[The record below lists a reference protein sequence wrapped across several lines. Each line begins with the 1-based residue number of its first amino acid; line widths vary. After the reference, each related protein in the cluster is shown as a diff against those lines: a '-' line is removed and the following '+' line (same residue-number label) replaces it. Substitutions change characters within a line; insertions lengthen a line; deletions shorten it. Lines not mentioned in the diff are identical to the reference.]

1 MLIMSNKLLQRA
13 IEIATEAHKGQTDKA
28 GAPYIEHP
36 LRVMNS
42 GATIDEKIVGIL
54 HDVVEDSEWTFEA
67 LAAEGFPPH
76 IIAALRCV
84 TRLSPQEPYDKFI
97 ARVKK
102 NPLATAVKLND
113 LTDNMDIRRLPYLS
127 DKDVKRLKRYLKAYK
142 RLTGEPLYSQD
153 AARAEYPNA
162 YKPWEEEEDAA
173 LRDFVA
179 EQLSY
184 DEIADHFQRKRGA
197 IISRIRHLKK
207 EDNSCDE

>member
-1 MLIMSNKLLQRA
+1 MSKNLLQKA
-13 IEIATEAHKGQTDKA
+13 IDIATNAHKEQVDKA

-36 LRVMNS
+36 LRVMEA
-42 GATIDEKIVGIL
+42 GATIDEKILGVL
-54 HDVVEDSEWTFEA
+54 HDVVEDSYWTFDA
-67 LAAEGFPPH
+67 LSAEGFPPH
-76 IIAALRCV
+76 IIAALRCI
-84 TRLSPQEPYDKFI
+84 TKLSPEEPYDKFI

-113 LTDNMDIRRLPYLS
+113 LKDNMDITRLPYLS

-142 RLTGEPLYSQD
+142 KLKDEPLYSQE

-162 YKPWEEEEDAA
+162 YKPWEEAEDAA

-197 IISRIRHLKK
+197 IISRIKHLKI
-207 EDNSCDE
+207 ENNGQ